1 MNEQYENI
9 VTTGTVY
16 LENNDFGSLYDTFY
30 KIADGLLASLSGV
43 GNSESGFYPVS
54 TSSSGQDYDTITDFF
69 YSIERFASEF
79 ASKIFSMFQGNN
91 AGGTVSGE
99 EIGEVTDVTGDD
111 ELNIADN
118 GSENIG
124 DATDD
129 ELTIADGGNDIVSDG
144 SGDEAVFSK
153 FDDNIYKF
161 SLGDGDYI
169 IDEDMSNSP
178 ADAIVFGEGIA
189 PSDIRISKDKGDM
202 ILNVGPVGDSIRIV
216 NQYDRKDSIV
226 EYFMFADGTVLTYA
240 DLTGY
245 IENDEKAPEQKG
257 AEYLTDLYEDFISDS
272 WYTENDTVLADVTD
286 SVSLGGESEDIADMT
301 DIQAMVLAENMSA
314 FSNDSKIYDGIN
326 IGDITADTSALDQF
340 LADASLK

>member
-1 MNEQYENI
+1 M
-9 VTTGTVY
+9 
-16 LENNDFGSLYDTFY
+16 
-30 KIADGLLASLSGV
+30 
-43 GNSESGFYPVS
+43 
-54 TSSSGQDYDTITDFF
+54 
-69 YSIERFASEF
+69 
-79 ASKIFSMFQGNN
+79 
-91 AGGTVSGE
+91 
-99 EIGEVTDVTGDD
+99 GDD
-111 ELNIADN
+111 KYIFN
-118 GSENIG
+118 
-124 DATDD
+124 
-129 ELTIADGGNDIVSDG
+129 
-144 SGDEAVFSK
+144 
-153 FDDNIYKF
+153 
-161 SLGDGDYI
+161 LGDGQDI
-169 IDEDMSNSP
+169 IDEESSDSP

-202 ILNVGPVGDSIRIV
+202 ILNVGPAGDSIRIV
-216 NQYDRKDSIV
+216 NQYDRKESIV

-257 AEYLTDLYEDFISDS
+257 AEYLTDLYEEFISDG